1 MARMTPR
8 MAPRFMCTATSEVAG
23 LIDSIKQMGDRIREL
38 KSAKAD
44 KDEITPMV
52 RELLVLKAQYQHAT
66 GSPFGPPEKDKA
78 PAAVGGDGTLSPKQ
92 LRIQKKADDVAAAAA
107 PSSSSPSKA
116 NQADPSP
123 GAGGAGAGID
133 EIRAAR
139 LSKLASIEAAGAVPF
154 AYSFEHSS
162 RTAELQEKYK
172 GLAAGEEDEDV
183 DVSIAGRVMVRR
195 VFGKLAFLTLQDEA
209 GQVQLYCE
217 KSRMG
222 ESFGTLM
229 DWTDGGD
236 IIGVRGTIKKTDKG
250 EVSVYVREWT
260 MLSKALLPLP
270 DKYHGLTDVTK
281 RYRNRHLDMIVNPKV
296 RETFR
301 ARALITSTMRR
312 MLDDVG
318 YVEIETPILNDQPGG
333 AEAKPFCTHHNSLG
347 MNLTLR
353 IATELHLKRLIVG
366 GFERVYE
373 IGRIF
378 RNEGLSKRHNPEF
391 TSIEL
396 YQAYADYTDMMV
408 LLETMVSDICLKL
421 HGTTTVPY
429 GDATIDLA
437 PPWRRVSMNDLV
449 KDKCGTDFY
458 SLMEGGG
465 GMGDVAAATAKAL
478 EAGVP
483 AAALDGKQSVG
494 EVLNVAFE
502 ELCEADLTQPTFVLH
517 HPKEVSPLAKSH
529 RYLPGLTERFEMFMV
544 GREHANAFSE
554 LTDPLDQRERF
565 EAQAAKQAAGDD
577 EACGVDEDF
586 LAALEAGM
594 PPTAGMGVG
603 IDRLVMVLTDSAAI
617 RDVIA
622 FPLLRRDDK

>member
-1 MARMTPR
+1 MTPR
-8 MAPRFMCTATSEVAG
+8 MAPRFMCTATPEVAG
-23 LIDSIKQMGDRIREL
+23 LMDSIKRMGDRIREL

-52 RELLVLKAQYQHAT
+52 RELLALKAQYQHAT

-123 GAGGAGAGID
+123 GAGGAGAGIE

-139 LSKLASIEAAGAVPF
+139 LSKLASIEAAGVAPF

-195 VFGKLAFLTLQDEA
+195 VFGKLAFFTLQDEA

-222 ESFGTLM
+222 DSFGTLM

-236 IIGVRGTIKKTDKG
+236 IIGVRGTVKKTDKG

-465 GMGDVAAATAKAL
+465 GLGDVAAATAKAL

-554 LTDPLDQRERF
+554 LTDPLEQRERF